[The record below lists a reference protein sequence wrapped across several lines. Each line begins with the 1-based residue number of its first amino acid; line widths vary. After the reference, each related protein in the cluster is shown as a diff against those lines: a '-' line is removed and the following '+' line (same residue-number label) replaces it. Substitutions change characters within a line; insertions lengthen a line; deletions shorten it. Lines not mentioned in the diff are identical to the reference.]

1 MNEAVQFMIGFAIF
15 FWIIGLSVGVL
26 VIIAT
31 WKVYEKAGEPGW
43 ASLVP
48 FYRDYVYFKI
58 SWGNG
63 WYFLLNEIPSVLY
76 LIFYIPFSI
85 GLTRGILS
93 GYNGYGGAPFANFD
107 IVSNVAGFSV
117 LIFLFSTAMLVI
129 SIITCVKL
137 AKAFGQG
144 GGFAC
149 GLIFLSPV
157 FLCILAFSKN
167 IYYVGIPGKMPPYG
181 QPGFGNPSKPFGQSP
196 NWQNPYYQPNGYQ
209 QPPYNGTQPPNQ
221 YGPTQGWGWQPSEA
235 PQRDNQQPND
245 FVKYC
250 PDCGSMKNDDMFC
263 PKCGKPQ

>member
-1 MNEAVQFMIGFAIF
+1 MSEGISFIIGFAIF
-15 FWIIGLSVGVL
+15 FWVIGLGVAVL

-48 FYRDYVYFKI
+48 FYRDYVMFKI

-63 WYFLLNEIPSVLY
+63 WYFLFKELPSVLY

-93 GYNGYGGAPFANFD
+93 GYSGYGGYPLSSFD
-107 IVSNVAGFSV
+107 MLPNIAGFSA

-129 SIITCVKL
+129 SIITYVKL

-149 GLIFLSPV
+149 GLIFLAPV
-157 FLCILAFSKN
+157 FLCIIAFSKN
-167 IYYVGIPGKMPPYG
+167 IYYVGIPGKMPTYDKPAY
-181 QPGFGNPSKPFGQSP
+181 GNPSGAQSP
-196 NWQNPYYQPNGYQ
+196 NWQNPYYQSNGYQ
-209 QPPYNGTQPPNQ
+209 QPYSGASPNQ
-221 YGPTQGWGWQPSEA
+221 YGPTQGWGWQAPEA
-235 PQRDNQQPND
+235 PRDAASQRSGD
-245 FVKYC
+245 FVKFC
-250 PDCGSMKNDDMFC
+250 PDCGSPMKKDDMFC
-263 PKCGKPQ
+263 PKCGRPQ

>member
-1 MNEAVQFMIGFAIF
+1 MDNEMMQFIIGFAVF
-15 FWIIGLSVGVL
+15 FWIIGLGVGVL

-48 FYRDYVYFKI
+48 FYRDYVLFKI

-76 LIFYIPFSI
+76 LVFYIPFCFNLMS
-85 GLTRGILS
+85 GLRS
-93 GYNGYGGAPFANFD
+93 GYPGFGGSPFGNFD
-107 IVSNVAGFSV
+107 AVSNVVGFSV
-117 LIFLFSTAMLVI
+117 LVILFSTAMLVI
-129 SIITCVKL
+129 SIITYVKL

-157 FLCILAFSKN
+157 FLCIMAFSKN

-181 QPGFGNPSKPFGQSP
+181 QPGYGNPAAQNAPL
-196 NWQNPYYQPNGYQ
+196 NWQNPYYQPSGYQ
-209 QPPYNGTQPPNQ
+209 T
-221 YGPTQGWGWQPSEA
+221 PS
-235 PQRDNQQPND
+235 D

-250 PDCGSMKNDDMFC
+250 PDCGTQMKKDDVFC
-263 PKCGKPQ
+263 PRCGKPQ